1 MYSVE
6 TENEAEIIV
15 YIACKTTP
23 KGEYYAPELI
33 DPETRQ
39 PRTGDDRIHH
49 FVEFGLRLEKLH
61 KQFFPGS

>member
-6 TENEAEIIV
+6 SEKIAKALLSL
-15 YIACKTTP
+15 ACKMTT

-33 DPETRQ
+33 DPVTRQ

-49 FVEFGLRLEKLH
+49 FVEFGLRLDGLYKR
-61 KQFFPGS
+61 FFTS